1 MKKET
6 SKEIRLAIVDDNPI
20 NRRTVEDKL
29 QSFDDVKIIFE
40 AINGEDFFNKLD
52 ALPKDELPNIVLMDL
67 EMPVLDGI
75 STISLA
81 SIKYPEM
88 KFIVLTIFEDNDK
101 IFEAIK
107 AGASGYLL
115 KEDRAVNILESLRN
129 ALEFDG
135 IPMSPAIARR
145 AMRLLSGDTSIS
157 STPQDKTEY
166 LLTER
171 EIEILKEIVK
181 GSSHSEIGERLFI
194 SPNTVRTHM
203 NNIYKKLHLNSR
215 SQIINWAYKN
225 NLM

>member
-1 MKKET
+1 
-6 SKEIRLAIVDDNPI
+6 
-20 NRRTVEDKL
+20 
-29 QSFDDVKIIFE
+29 
-40 AINGEDFFNKLD
+40 
-52 ALPKDELPNIVLMDL
+52 
-67 EMPVLDGI
+67 
-75 STISLA
+75 
-81 SIKYPEM
+81 M

-115 KEDRAVNILESLRN
+115 KEDRGINILESLKN

-135 IPMSPAIARR
+135 VPMSPAIARR
-145 AMRLLSGDTSIS
+145 AMRLLSGETSL
-157 STPQDKTEY
+157 STTFTKDKTEY
-166 LLTER
+166 VLTDR

-181 GSSHSEIGERLFI
+181 GSPHFEIGEKLFI

-225 NLM
+225 NLI

>member
-20 NRRTVEDKL
+20 NRRTVEEKL

>member
-29 QSFDDVKIIFE
+29 QSFDAVKIIFE

-145 AMRLLSGDTSIS
+145 AMKLLSGDTSIS
-157 STPQDKTEY
+157 AAPQDKTEY

>member
-6 SKEIRLAIVDDNPI
+6 SKEIRLAIVDDNLI

-29 QSFDDVKIIFE
+29 KSFDDVKIIFE
-40 AINGEDFFNKLD
+40 AINGEDFFSKLD
-52 ALPKDELPNIVLMDL
+52 DLPKDALPNIVLMDL

-145 AMRLLSGDTSIS
+145 AMRLLSGDASIS